1 LIGTIG
7 NKSKFDVILC
17 PPYTALEKVS
27 DIVSGSKIKVGAQN
41 VFYEDK
47 GAFTGEISTDML
59 LDLNVQYVIIGHS
72 ERRHLFGESDE
83 LINKKLKKV
92 LKTELVPILCIGE
105 KLEEREKGLTFQCC

>member
-1 LIGTIG
+1 MNKTNTQAAQFTSKLIGTIG

-59 LDLNVQYVIIGHS
+59 L
-72 ERRHLFGESDE
+72 
-83 LINKKLKKV
+83 
-92 LKTELVPILCIGE
+92 
-105 KLEEREKGLTFQCC
+105 